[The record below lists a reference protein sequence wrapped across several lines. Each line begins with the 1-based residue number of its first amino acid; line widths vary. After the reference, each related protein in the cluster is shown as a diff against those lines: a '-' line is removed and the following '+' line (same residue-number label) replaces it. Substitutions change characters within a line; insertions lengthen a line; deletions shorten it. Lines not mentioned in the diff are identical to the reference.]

1 VYLVRN
7 DRTRFAVWVLFAAVL
22 VCVRSLPGPVQGTV
36 KGVIKDKKGNVLE
49 GVKVT
54 VVSIQYSVVKYTL
67 KTNVKGEFIQIG
79 LQPDYYQIKAEKDG
93 FLPAFTEKHVGIM
106 EIVQVDLE
114 LEEGK
119 YLTGE
124 SAGDKDFKLANELF
138 SAGKYEEAAVT
149 YKAAIDK
156 EPGEPVYH
164 NNLGSSYLKLGR
176 GDEALDAFKKML
188 ELQPESYSANKNIGE
203 ILGARKMYA
212 EALPYFR
219 KASELSTADPDAFYN
234 LGACLINLQD
244 FDNAAAA
251 FARAKELK
259 PDLAPA
265 YYQLGMIYVNQNKKP
280 EAIQNLEKF
289 VELAP
294 DDPNAAVAKQIL
306 AFLKSQ

>member
-1 VYLVRN
+1 MKTSSRPSVLALALAAILVLGSGLS
-7 DRTRFAVWVLFAAVL
+7 A
-22 VCVRSLPGPVQGTV
+22 SIQGTV
-36 KGVIKDKKGNVLE
+36 KGVIKDKKGNLLE
-49 GVKVT
+49 GAKVT
-54 VVSIQYSVVKYTL
+54 VVSLQYAAIRYSL
-67 KTNVKGEFIQIG
+67 KTNAKGEFIQIG
-79 LQPDYYQIKAEKDG
+79 LQPDYYQVKAEKDG
-93 FLPAFTEKHVGIM
+93 FLPAFTEKHVGVM

-119 YLTGE
+119 YFAGE
-124 SAGDKDFKLANELF
+124 SPGDKDFKLGNDLF
-138 SAGKYEEAAVT
+138 KTEKFEEAAEA

-164 NNLGSSYLKLGR
+164 NNLGSSYMKLGR
-176 GDEALDAFKKML
+176 SEEALAAFRQML
-188 ELQPESYSANKNIGE
+188 ELQPESYSANKSIGE
-203 ILGARKMYA
+203 ILGAMKKYE

-219 KASELSTADPDAFYN
+219 KASELSAADPDAFYN

-244 FDNAAAA
+244 FENAAAA
-251 FARAKELK
+251 FTKAKDLK
-259 PDLAPA
+259 PDHALA

-294 DDPNAAVAKQIL
+294 DDPNASVARQIL

>member
-1 VYLVRN
+1 MRN
-7 DRTRFAVWVLFAAVL
+7 DRSCFAVWVLFAAIL

-36 KGVIKDKKGNVLE
+36 KGVIKDKKGNLLE

-54 VVSIQYSVVKYTL
+54 VVSIQYSAVRYTL
-67 KTNVKGEFIQIG
+67 KTNAKGEYIQIG

-93 FLPAFTEKHVGIM
+93 FLPAFTEKYVGIM
-106 EIVQVDLE
+106 EVVEVVLE

-119 YLTGE
+119 YFIGE
-124 SAGDKDFKLANELF
+124 SPGDKDFKRGNELF
-138 SAGKYEEAAVT
+138 KAGKFEEATEA
-149 YKAAIDK
+149 YKAAIGK

-164 NNLGSSYLKLGR
+164 GNLGSSYLKLGKS
-176 GDEALDAFKKML
+176 DEALDAFKKML

-203 ILGARKMYA
+203 ILGARKMYQ
-212 EALPYFR
+212 EALPYFQ
-219 KASELSTADPDAFYN
+219 KASELSTTDPDASYN
-234 LGACLINLQD
+234 LGACLVNLQD
-244 FDNAAAA
+244 LEKAAAA

-265 YYQLGMIYVNQNKKP
+265 YYQLGMICVNQNKKP

-289 VELAP
+289 IELAP
-294 DDPNAAVAKQIL
+294 DDANAPVARQIL